1 MTDDEQ
7 TLTALEDE
15 LRTLAARDRD
25 GAEQLAADMTERM
38 LVCIQTECRRQ
49 RLLRYLRRAGSVAAL
64 LAVLAVAGV
73 LLVPTGGE
81 PALVKTS
88 APETGQPLP
97 QSLSA
102 DTDSLPVPQ
111 SVHGPVAMLE
121 LDEGQTDDAP
131 MPESIPETAP
141 LAVAT
146 TVTANSRAM
155 PSAPRYR
162 ASSMPTPVAGGGVP
176 ASYSLRKS
184 APKPSL
190 QESVLRILTTQEQP
204 YAELH
209 AALSQAP
216 ARSLQINRGNSSL
229 TLTTGQGGAVVIFI
243 QQPGSEKEVITLTSP
258 SDTLPPQVRELVK

>member
-38 LVCIQTECRRQ
+38 LTCMQTECRRR
-49 RLLRYLRRAGSVAAL
+49 RLLSYLRHAGSVAAL

-81 PALVKTS
+81 PALVNTPV
-88 APETGQPLP
+88 PETGQPPP

-102 DTDSLPVPQ
+102 DTDSLPVP
-111 SVHGPVAMLE
+111 
-121 LDEGQTDDAP
+121 
-131 MPESIPETAP
+131 ESITEAEP

-146 TVTANSRAM
+146 TATANSRAM
-155 PSAPRYR
+155 PSPPRYR

-184 APKPSL
+184 APEPTL
-190 QESVLRILTTQEQP
+190 QERVLRILTTQEQP

-209 AALSQAP
+209 ATLSQVP
-216 ARSLQINRGNSSL
+216 THSLQLNRANCSL
-229 TLTTGQGGAVVIFI
+229 TLTTGPGGAVVIII
-243 QQPGSEKEVITLTSP
+243 QHPGCEDEVITLTTP
-258 SDTLPPQVRELVK
+258 SAPLPPKVRELLHTIN